1 VDNVSG
7 LSVGFAGMRSMA
19 AQVHVPGYEVDE
31 LIGFGGAGEVWR
43 AHDLSTGET
52 VALKRLHVRGSSAA
66 QRLRREAAILAAVA
80 GPHVIGVR
88 AVVIDGD
95 DAVLVLDHAGGGSLA
110 TVLGVRG
117 RISAPEVVTVLA
129 PLASALSSAH
139 DRGLVHGDL
148 TPANILFTV
157 DGRPMLADFGVAH
170 AVGLPPEVVEGT
182 AGFVDPE
189 VAAGGSVST
198 ASDVYALGAIG
209 HACLAG
215 GDDAPAALLEAIEA
229 ATAPDSLDR
238 PDASEFAAAVLDSC
252 AAGPVVLVGGD
263 VSTEVPL
270 TQAVRA
276 TGVTPRAATPEP
288 PQPPV
293 VSRWRM
299 SGASARSLAVLAG
312 AVVAL
317 ILALGLGEAWGRH
330 GHGAAAALPVAPQQ
344 PSGSSASPS
353 PPANA
358 WMSVVQSLAATRS
371 RAFDEADPSLLDSV
385 YIAGAAAYDTDHAT
399 VQSLASRGLRAQGFA
414 TTVEQVRVEQAG
426 ATSARL
432 HVVDELSG
440 YTLVDASGT
449 AHGRGP
455 PRGRRA
461 YTMSLRHTGSGWRVV
476 ALAPA

>member
-1 VDNVSG
+1 VDNVSR

-19 AQVHVPGYEVDE
+19 STVHVPGYEVDE

-88 AVVIDGD
+88 AVVIVGD

-110 TVLGVRG
+110 TLLGVRG

-129 PLASALSSAH
+129 PLASALASAH

-157 DGRPMLADFGVAH
+157 DGRPLLADFGVAH
-170 AVGLPPEVVEGT
+170 AVGLPPEIVEGT

-189 VAAGGSVST
+189 VVGGAAVST

-215 GDDAPAALLEAIEA
+215 GDDAPAALRDAIDA
-229 ATAPDSLDR
+229 AMAPDSLDR
-238 PDASEFAAAVLDSC
+238 PDAAELAAAVLDSC
-252 AAGPVVLVGGD
+252 AAGPVVLVGGAA
-263 VSTEVPL
+263 STGVPL
-270 TQAVRA
+270 TQAIRTA
-276 TGVTPRAATPEP
+276 GVKPRVAAPEP
-288 PQPPV
+288 REPPV
-293 VSRWRM
+293 ASRWPMNRA
-299 SGASARSLAVLAG
+299 SGRRLAVLAA

-330 GHGAAAALPVAPQQ
+330 GHSAAAALPVAP
-344 PSGSSASPS
+344 PPPIGSSASPS
-353 PPANA
+353 RANP

-371 RAFDEADPSLLDSV
+371 RAFVEADPSLLGSV
-385 YIAGAAAYDTDHAT
+385 YVAGAPAYDTDRAT

-414 TTVEQVRVEQAG
+414 TTIEQVRVEQAG

-432 HVVDELSG
+432 HVIDELSG
-440 YTLVDASGT
+440 YTLVDATGA

-455 PRGRRA
+455 PRGGRA